1 MFRARYTGRGSS
13 DAAESAAAPEACL
26 LLAVR
31 RRCRLLPRR
40 LHRMRG
46 SGTFLLGGRKLLKK
60 NATTESLQTK
70 KHRRCGKSLVD
81 FESALPLI
89 RQNGEKAAGP
99 GRGRSSGET
108 AAGLELGRL
117 SGETAEGPRTARL
130 LLSRGPRAPGPP
142 VRSLRGPMP
151 PTPRAHP
158 PTGSGQ
164 LRRHRRAPSA
174 AAAQPGPGRS
184 RAPAESTGVVAGVG
198 PSAATAK
205 PGPVVDKL

>member
-1 MFRARYTGRGSS
+1 M
-13 DAAESAAAPEACL
+13 
-26 LLAVR
+26 LAVR

-151 PTPRAHP
+151 PTPRAHLPTEPVHP
-158 PTGSGQ
+158 PTQQPVMIRTTCLGSFRFYPCWLGRESATVGSEG
-164 LRRHRRAPSA
+164 LHGTLKKRPASHRFCASA
-174 AAAQPGPGRS
+174 R
-184 RAPAESTGVVAGVG
+184 
-198 PSAATAK
+198 
-205 PGPVVDKL
+205 

>member
-1 MFRARYTGRGSS
+1 M
-13 DAAESAAAPEACL
+13 
-26 LLAVR
+26 LAVR

-151 PTPRAHP
+151 PTPRARKRATP
-158 PTGSGQ
+158 AAQTGPVGGRGAAGARTQPSPGGVDGCGCGSGTVGGDGKTWP
-164 LRRHRRAPSA
+164 RR
-174 AAAQPGPGRS
+174 
-184 RAPAESTGVVAGVG
+184 
-198 PSAATAK
+198 
-205 PGPVVDKL
+205 